1 MKRNF
6 TWTIVSCLTVMII
19 ALSLYVNKMTTKV
32 YLSNEQLKD
41 LGLYLIEPARDLG
54 SFNLIDS
61 NEKEF
66 LPQDFEGKW
75 NVLFFGFTFC
85 PDICPI
91 TMSMLSR
98 IEKGL
103 DIENQEK
110 VRIFLVTVDP
120 DRDSPDQLKV
130 YLENFS
136 ENFIGLTGGLD
147 QIYNFATRVNAP
159 FSPISNSKDPHYTV
173 DHTGSIILINPEGN
187 YAGFFR
193 APHNQDDIKKAI
205 LDIVSRNL

>member
-6 TWTIVSCLTVMII
+6 TWTIVSCLAVMLI

-91 TMSMLSR
+91 TMRMLSR
-98 IEKGL
+98 IEKEIDSEEL
-103 DIENQEK
+103 DKI
-110 VRIFLVTVDP
+110 RIFLVTVDP

-173 DHTGSIILINPEGN
+173 DHTGSIVLIDPNGN

-193 APHNQDDIKKAI
+193 APHNQDKIKKALLEI
-205 LDIVSRNL
+205 TRRDL

>member
-6 TWTIVSCLTVMII
+6 TWTIVSCLAVMLI

-32 YLSNEQLKD
+32 YLNNEQLKD
-41 LGLYLIEPARDLG
+41 LGLYLIDPARNLG

-61 NEKEF
+61 SGKEF

-98 IEKGL
+98 IEKEIDSQEL
-103 DIENQEK
+103 DKI
-110 VRIFLVTVDP
+110 RIFLVTVDP
-120 DRDSPDQLKV
+120 VRDNPNQLKI
-130 YLENFS
+130 YLKNFS
-136 ENFIGLTGGLD
+136 ENFTGLTGGLD

-159 FSPISNSKDPHYTV
+159 FTPINNSKDPYYTV
-173 DHTGSIILINPEGN
+173 DHTGSIVLIDPNGN

-193 APHNQDDIKKAI
+193 APHNQDKIKKALLEI
-205 LDIVSRNL
+205 IRRDL

>member
-1 MKRNF
+1 ML
-6 TWTIVSCLTVMII
+6 VAV
-19 ALSLYVNKMTTKV
+19 SLYVNKMTTKV
-32 YLSNEQLKD
+32 NLSSEQLKD
-41 LGLYLIEPARDLG
+41 MGLYLIEPPRNLG
-54 SFNLIDS
+54 SFNLMDS
-61 NEKEF
+61 AGKEF
-66 LPQDFEGKW
+66 LPKDFEGKW
-75 NVLFFGFTFC
+75 NMLFFGFTFC

-159 FSPISNSKDPHYTV
+159 FNPIKNNKESNYTV

-193 APHNQDDIKKAI
+193 APHNQDDVKKAV
-205 LDIVSRNL
+205 LDIVNRN

>member
-6 TWTIVSCLTVMII
+6 TWTIVSCLAVMLI

-85 PDICPI
+85 PDICPV
-91 TMSMLSR
+91 TMRMLSR
-98 IEKGL
+98 IEKEIDSQEL
-103 DIENQEK
+103 DKI
-110 VRIFLVTVDP
+110 RIFLVTVDP

>member
-1 MKRNF
+1 MKSNF
-6 TWTIVSCLTVMII
+6 TWTIASCLVVMLV
-19 ALSLYVNKMTTKV
+19 AVSLYVNKMTTKV
-32 YLSNEQLKD
+32 HLSSEQLKD
-41 LGLYLIEPARDLG
+41 MGLYLIEPPRNLG
-54 SFNLIDS
+54 AFNLMDS
-61 NEKEF
+61 AGKEF
-66 LPQDFEGKW
+66 LPKDFEGKW
-75 NVLFFGFTFC
+75 NMLFFGFTFC

-110 VRIFLVTVDP
+110 IRIFLVTVDP

-159 FSPISNSKDPHYTV
+159 FNPIRNNKESNYTV

-193 APHNQDDIKKAI
+193 APHNQDDVKKAV
-205 LDIVSRNL
+205 LDIVNRN

>member
-1 MKRNF
+1 MKSNF
-6 TWTIVSCLTVMII
+6 TWTIASCVVVILV
-19 ALSLYVNKMTTKV
+19 AVSLYVNKMTTKV
-32 YLSNEQLKD
+32 HLSSEQLKD
-41 LGLYLIEPARDLG
+41 MGLYLIEPPRNLG
-54 SFNLIDS
+54 SFNLMDS
-61 NEKEF
+61 AGKEF
-66 LPQDFEGKW
+66 LPKDFEGKW
-75 NVLFFGFTFC
+75 NMLFFGFTFC

-110 VRIFLVTVDP
+110 IRIFLVTVDP

-159 FSPISNSKDPHYTV
+159 FNPIKNNKESNYTV

-193 APHNQDDIKKAI
+193 APHNQDDVKKAV
-205 LDIVSRNL
+205 LDIVNRN

>member
-1 MKRNF
+1 MKKNF
-6 TWTIVSCLTVMII
+6 TWTIVSCVVVMLV

-32 YLSNEQLKD
+32 HLSSEQLRD
-41 LGLYLIEPARDLG
+41 MGLYLIEPPRNLG
-54 SFNLIDS
+54 SFNLMDS
-61 NEKEF
+61 AGKEF
-66 LPQDFEGKW
+66 LAEGFKGKW
-75 NVLFFGFTFC
+75 NMLFFGFTFC

-103 DIENQEK
+103 DNEDLDKI
-110 VRIFLVTVDP
+110 RIYLVTVDP

-173 DHTGSIILINPEGN
+173 DHTGSIVLINPEGN

-193 APHNQDDIKKAI
+193 APHNQDDVKKAI
-205 LDIVSRNL
+205 LDIVSRN

>member
-6 TWTIVSCLTVMII
+6 TWTIVSCVAVILV

-32 YLSNEQLKD
+32 HLSSEQLRD
-41 LGLYLIEPARDLG
+41 MGLYLIEPPRNLG
-54 SFNLIDS
+54 SFNLMDS
-61 NEKEF
+61 AGKEF
-66 LPQDFEGKW
+66 LPEGFKGKW
-75 NVLFFGFTFC
+75 NILFFGFTFC

-103 DIENQEK
+103 TIEEQEK
-110 VRIFLVTVDP
+110 IRIFLVTVDP
-120 DRDSPDQLKV
+120 DRDNPSQLKI

-136 ENFIGLTGGLD
+136 GNFIGLTGGLD

-193 APHNQDDIKKAI
+193 APHNQDDVKKAI
-205 LDIVSRNL
+205 LDIVSRN

>member
-1 MKRNF
+1 MKNNF
-6 TWTIVSCLTVMII
+6 TWTIASCLVVMLV
-19 ALSLYVNKMTTKV
+19 AVSLYVNKMTTKV
-32 YLSNEQLKD
+32 NLSSEQLKD
-41 LGLYLIEPARDLG
+41 MGLYLIEPPRNLG
-54 SFNLIDS
+54 SFNLMDS
-61 NEKEF
+61 AGKEF
-66 LPQDFEGKW
+66 LPKDFEGKW
-75 NVLFFGFTFC
+75 NMLFLGFTFC

-110 VRIFLVTVDP
+110 IRIFLVTVDP

-159 FSPISNSKDPHYTV
+159 FNPIKNNKESNYTV

-193 APHNQDDIKKAI
+193 APHNQDDVKKAV
-205 LDIVSRNL
+205 LDIVNRN

>member
-6 TWTIVSCLTVMII
+6 TWTIVSCLAVMLI

-91 TMSMLSR
+91 TMRMLSR
-98 IEKGL
+98 IEKEIDSEEL
-103 DIENQEK
+103 DKI
-110 VRIFLVTVDP
+110 RIFLVTVDP

-173 DHTGSIILINPEGN
+173 DHTGSIVLIDPDGN

-193 APHNQDDIKKAI
+193 APHNQDKIKKALLEI
-205 LDIVSRNL
+205 TRRDL

>member
-6 TWTIVSCLTVMII
+6 TWTIVSCLAVMLI

-54 SFNLIDS
+54 SFNLIDT

-66 LPQDFEGKW
+66 LPQDFKGKW

-91 TMSMLSR
+91 TMRMLSR
-98 IEKGL
+98 IEKEIDSQEL
-103 DIENQEK
+103 DKI
-110 VRIFLVTVDP
+110 RIFLVTVDP

-205 LDIVSRNL
+205 LDIVSRN

>member
-1 MKRNF
+1 MNKNF
-6 TWTIVSCLTVMII
+6 TWTIVSCVAVILV

-32 YLSNEQLKD
+32 HLSSEQLKD
-41 LGLYLIEPARDLG
+41 MGLYLIEPPRNLG
-54 SFNLIDS
+54 SFNLMDS
-61 NEKEF
+61 NGNEF
-66 LPQDFEGKW
+66 LPESFKGKW
-75 NVLFFGFTFC
+75 NLLFFGFTFC

-98 IEKGL
+98 IENGL
-103 DIENQEK
+103 DIEGQEK
-110 VRIFLVTVDP
+110 LRIFLVTVDP
-120 DRDSPDQLKV
+120 DRDNPSQLKI

-136 ENFIGLTGGLD
+136 KNFIGLTGGLD

-159 FSPISNSKDPHYTV
+159 FNPIVNSKDPYYTV

-193 APHNQDDIKKAI
+193 SPHNQDNVKKAI
-205 LDIVSRNL
+205 LDIISRN

>member
-1 MKRNF
+1 MKSNF
-6 TWTIVSCLTVMII
+6 TWTIASCVVVMLV
-19 ALSLYVNKMTTKV
+19 AVSLYVNKMTTKV
-32 YLSNEQLKD
+32 HLSSEQLKD
-41 LGLYLIEPARDLG
+41 MGLYLIEPPRNLG
-54 SFNLIDS
+54 SFNLMDS
-61 NEKEF
+61 AGKEF
-66 LPQDFEGKW
+66 LPKDFEGKW
-75 NVLFFGFTFC
+75 NMLFFGFTFC

-110 VRIFLVTVDP
+110 IRIFLVTVDP

>member
-1 MKRNF
+1 MKSNF
-6 TWTIVSCLTVMII
+6 TWTIASCLVVMLV
-19 ALSLYVNKMTTKV
+19 AVSLYVNKMTTKV
-32 YLSNEQLKD
+32 HLSSEQLKD
-41 LGLYLIEPARDLG
+41 MGLYLIEPPRNLG
-54 SFNLIDS
+54 AFNLMDS
-61 NEKEF
+61 AGKEF
-66 LPQDFEGKW
+66 LPKDFEGKW
-75 NVLFFGFTFC
+75 NMLFFGFTFC

-110 VRIFLVTVDP
+110 IRIFLVTVDP

-159 FSPISNSKDPHYTV
+159 FNPIKNKKESNYTV

-187 YAGFFR
+187 YSGFFR
-193 APHNQDDIKKAI
+193 APHNQDDVKKAV
-205 LDIVSRNL
+205 LDIVNRN

>member
-1 MKRNF
+1 MKSNF
-6 TWTIVSCLTVMII
+6 TWTIASCLVVMLV
-19 ALSLYVNKMTTKV
+19 AVSLYVNKMTTKV
-32 YLSNEQLKD
+32 HLSSEQLKD
-41 LGLYLIEPARDLG
+41 MGLYLIEPPRNLG
-54 SFNLIDS
+54 LFNLMDS
-61 NEKEF
+61 GGKEF
-66 LPQDFEGKW
+66 LPKDFEGKW
-75 NVLFFGFTFC
+75 NMLFFGFTFC

-110 VRIFLVTVDP
+110 IRIFLVTVDP

-159 FSPISNSKDPHYTV
+159 FNPIKNNKESNYTV

-193 APHNQDDIKKAI
+193 APHNQDDVKKAV
-205 LDIVSRNL
+205 LDIVNRN

>member
-6 TWTIVSCLTVMII
+6 TWTIVSCLAVMLI

-85 PDICPI
+85 PDICPV
-91 TMSMLSR
+91 TMRMLSR
-98 IEKGL
+98 IEKEIDSQEL
-103 DIENQEK
+103 DKI
-110 VRIFLVTVDP
+110 RIFLVTVDP

-205 LDIVSRNL
+205 LDIVSRN

>member
-6 TWTIVSCLTVMII
+6 TWTIVSCLAVMLI

-54 SFNLIDS
+54 SFNLIDT

-66 LPQDFEGKW
+66 LPQDFKGKW

-91 TMSMLSR
+91 TMRMLSR
-98 IEKGL
+98 IEKEIDSQEL
-103 DIENQEK
+103 DKI
-110 VRIFLVTVDP
+110 RIFLVTVDP
-120 DRDSPDQLKV
+120 VRDNPNQLKI
-130 YLENFS
+130 YLKNFS
-136 ENFIGLTGGLD
+136 ENFTGLTGGLD

-173 DHTGSIILINPEGN
+173 DHTGSIVLIDPNGN

-193 APHNQDDIKKAI
+193 APHNQDKIKKALLEI
-205 LDIVSRNL
+205 TRRDL

>member
-6 TWTIVSCLTVMII
+6 TWTIVSCLAVMLI

-103 DIENQEK
+103 DNEDLDKI
-110 VRIFLVTVDP
+110 RIFLVTVDP

-173 DHTGSIILINPEGN
+173 DHTGSIVLIDPNGN

-193 APHNQDDIKKAI
+193 APHNQDKIKKGLLEI
-205 LDIVSRNL
+205 IRRDL

>member
-6 TWTIVSCLTVMII
+6 TWTIVSCLAVMLI

-54 SFNLIDS
+54 SFNLIDT

-66 LPQDFEGKW
+66 LPQDFKGKW

-91 TMSMLSR
+91 TMRMLSR
-98 IEKGL
+98 IEKEIDSQEL
-103 DIENQEK
+103 DKI
-110 VRIFLVTVDP
+110 RIFLVTVDP
-120 DRDSPDQLKV
+120 VRDNPNQLKI
-130 YLENFS
+130 YLKNFS
-136 ENFIGLTGGLD
+136 ENFTGLTGGLD

-159 FSPISNSKDPHYTV
+159 FTPINNSKDPYYTV
-173 DHTGSIILINPEGN
+173 DHTGSIVLIDPDGN

-193 APHNQDDIKKAI
+193 APHNQDKIKKALLEI
-205 LDIVSRNL
+205 IRRDL

>member
-6 TWTIVSCLTVMII
+6 TWTIVSCLAVMLI

-98 IEKGL
+98 IEKEIDSQEL
-103 DIENQEK
+103 DKI
-110 VRIFLVTVDP
+110 RIFLVTVDP
-120 DRDSPDQLKV
+120 VRDNPNQLKI
-130 YLENFS
+130 YLKNFS
-136 ENFIGLTGGLD
+136 ENFTGLTGGLD

-159 FSPISNSKDPHYTV
+159 FTPINNSKDPYYTV
-173 DHTGSIILINPEGN
+173 DHTGSIVLIDPDGN

-193 APHNQDDIKKAI
+193 APHNQDKIKKALLEI
-205 LDIVSRNL
+205 TRRDL

>member
-1 MKRNF
+1 MKSNF
-6 TWTIVSCLTVMII
+6 TWTIASCLIVMLV
-19 ALSLYVNKMTTKV
+19 AVSLYVNKMTTKV
-32 YLSNEQLKD
+32 HLSSEQLKD
-41 LGLYLIEPARDLG
+41 MGLYLIEPPRNLG
-54 SFNLIDS
+54 AFNLMDS
-61 NEKEF
+61 AGKEF
-66 LPQDFEGKW
+66 LPKDFEGKW
-75 NVLFFGFTFC
+75 NMLFFGFTFC

-103 DIENQEK
+103 DTENQEK
-110 VRIFLVTVDP
+110 IRIFLVTVDP

-159 FSPISNSKDPHYTV
+159 FNPIKNNKESNYTV

-193 APHNQDDIKKAI
+193 APHNQDDVKKAV
-205 LDIVSRNL
+205 LDIVNRN

>member
-6 TWTIVSCLTVMII
+6 TWTIVSCLAVMLI

-54 SFNLIDS
+54 SFNLIDT

-91 TMSMLSR
+91 TMRMLSR
-98 IEKGL
+98 IEKEIDSQEL
-103 DIENQEK
+103 DKI
-110 VRIFLVTVDP
+110 RIFLVTVDP
-120 DRDSPDQLKV
+120 VRDNPSQLKI
-130 YLENFS
+130 YLKNFS
-136 ENFIGLTGGLD
+136 ENFTGLTGGLD

-159 FSPISNSKDPHYTV
+159 FTPINNSKDPYYTV
-173 DHTGSIILINPEGN
+173 DHTGSIVLIDPDGN

-193 APHNQDDIKKAI
+193 APHNQDKIKKALLEI
-205 LDIVSRNL
+205 IRRDL

>member
-6 TWTIVSCLTVMII
+6 TWTIVSCLAVIVI
-19 ALSLYVNKMTTKV
+19 AVSLYVNKMTTKV

-41 LGLYLIEPARDLG
+41 LGLYLIDPARNLG
-54 SFNLIDS
+54 SFNLTDS
-61 NEKEF
+61 NGKEF
-66 LPQDFEGKW
+66 LPNNFEGKW

-98 IEKGL
+98 IEKEIDSQEL
-103 DIENQEK
+103 DKI
-110 VRIFLVTVDP
+110 RIFLVTVDP

-159 FSPISNSKDPHYTV
+159 FSPISNSKDPHYSV

>member
-6 TWTIVSCLTVMII
+6 TWTIVSCLAVMLI

-41 LGLYLIEPARDLG
+41 LGLYLIEPARNLG

-61 NEKEF
+61 SGKEF

-103 DIENQEK
+103 DNEDLDKI
-110 VRIFLVTVDP
+110 RIFLVTVDP

-205 LDIVSRNL
+205 LDIVSRN

>member
-1 MKRNF
+1 MKSNF
-6 TWTIVSCLTVMII
+6 TWTIASCVVVMLV
-19 ALSLYVNKMTTKV
+19 AVSLYVNKMTTKV
-32 YLSNEQLKD
+32 HLSSEQLKD
-41 LGLYLIEPARDLG
+41 MGLYLIEPPRNLG
-54 SFNLIDS
+54 AFNLIDS
-61 NEKEF
+61 GGKEF
-66 LPQDFEGKW
+66 LPQDFKGKW
-75 NVLFFGFTFC
+75 NMLFFGFTFC

-110 VRIFLVTVDP
+110 IRIFLVTVDP

-130 YLENFS
+130 
-136 ENFIGLTGGLD
+136 GLTGGLD

-159 FSPISNSKDPHYTV
+159 FSPISNSKDPHYSV

>member
-1 MKRNF
+1 MKSNF
-6 TWTIVSCLTVMII
+6 TWTIASCVVVMLV
-19 ALSLYVNKMTTKV
+19 AVSLYVNKMTTKV
-32 YLSNEQLKD
+32 HLSSEQLKD
-41 LGLYLIEPARDLG
+41 MGLYLIEPPRNLG
-54 SFNLIDS
+54 SFNLMDS
-61 NEKEF
+61 AGKEF
-66 LPQDFEGKW
+66 LPKDFEGKW
-75 NVLFFGFTFC
+75 NMLFFGFTFC

-110 VRIFLVTVDP
+110 IRIFLVTVDP

-147 QIYNFATRVNAP
+147 QVYNFATRVNAP

-193 APHNQDDIKKAI
+193 APHNQDDVKKAI
-205 LDIVSRNL
+205 LDIVNRNL

>member
-6 TWTIVSCLTVMII
+6 TWTIVSCLAVMLI

-54 SFNLIDS
+54 SFNLIDT

-91 TMSMLSR
+91 TMRMLSR
-98 IEKGL
+98 IEKEIDKQEL
-103 DIENQEK
+103 DKI
-110 VRIFLVTVDP
+110 RIFLVTVDP
-120 DRDSPDQLKV
+120 VRDNPNQLKI
-130 YLENFS
+130 YLKNFS
-136 ENFIGLTGGLD
+136 ENFTGLTGGLD

-159 FSPISNSKDPHYTV
+159 FTPINNSEDPYYTV
-173 DHTGSIILINPEGN
+173 DHTGSIVLIDPGGN

-193 APHNQDDIKKAI
+193 APHNQDKIKKALLEI
-205 LDIVSRNL
+205 IRRDL

>member
-1 MKRNF
+1 MKSNF
-6 TWTIVSCLTVMII
+6 TWTITSCVVVMLV
-19 ALSLYVNKMTTKV
+19 AVSLYVNKMTTKV
-32 YLSNEQLKD
+32 HLSSEQLKD
-41 LGLYLIEPARDLG
+41 MGLYLIEPPRNLG
-54 SFNLIDS
+54 SFNLMDS
-61 NEKEF
+61 AGKEF
-66 LPQDFEGKW
+66 LPKDFEGKW
-75 NVLFFGFTFC
+75 NMLFFGFTFC

-110 VRIFLVTVDP
+110 IRIFLVTVDP

-159 FSPISNSKDPHYTV
+159 FNPIKNNKESNYTV

-193 APHNQDDIKKAI
+193 APHNQDDVKKAV
-205 LDIVSRNL
+205 LDIVNRN

>member
-6 TWTIVSCLTVMII
+6 TWTIVSCLAVMLI

-103 DIENQEK
+103 DNEDLDKI
-110 VRIFLVTVDP
+110 RIFLVTVDP

>member
-1 MKRNF
+1 MKSNF
-6 TWTIVSCLTVMII
+6 TWTIASCVVVMLV
-19 ALSLYVNKMTTKV
+19 AVSLYVNKMTTKV
-32 YLSNEQLKD
+32 HLSSEQLKD
-41 LGLYLIEPARDLG
+41 MGLYLIEPPRTLG
-54 SFNLIDS
+54 SFNLMDS
-61 NEKEF
+61 AGKEF
-66 LPQDFEGKW
+66 LPKDFEGKW
-75 NVLFFGFTFC
+75 NMLFFGFTFC

-110 VRIFLVTVDP
+110 IRIFLVTVDP

-205 LDIVSRNL
+205 LDIVSRN

>member
-6 TWTIVSCLTVMII
+6 TWTIVSCLAVMLI

-91 TMSMLSR
+91 TMRMLSR
-98 IEKGL
+98 IEKEIDSQEL
-103 DIENQEK
+103 DKI
-110 VRIFLVTVDP
+110 RIFLVTVDP

-193 APHNQDDIKKAI
+193 APHNQDDVKKAI
-205 LDIVSRNL
+205 LDIVSRN

>member
-1 MKRNF
+1 MKNNF
-6 TWTIVSCLTVMII
+6 TWTIASCLVVMLV
-19 ALSLYVNKMTTKV
+19 AVSLYVNKMTTKV
-32 YLSNEQLKD
+32 HLSSEQLKD
-41 LGLYLIEPARDLG
+41 MGLYLIEPPRNLG
-54 SFNLIDS
+54 SFNLMDS
-61 NEKEF
+61 GGKEF
-66 LPQDFEGKW
+66 LPKDFEGKW
-75 NVLFFGFTFC
+75 NMLFFGFTFC

>member
-1 MKRNF
+1 MKKNF
-6 TWTIVSCLTVMII
+6 TWTIVSCVVVMLV

-32 YLSNEQLKD
+32 HLSSEQLRD
-41 LGLYLIEPARDLG
+41 MGLYLIEPPRNLG
-54 SFNLIDS
+54 SFNLMDS
-61 NEKEF
+61 AGKEF
-66 LPQDFEGKW
+66 LPEGFKGKW
-75 NVLFFGFTFC
+75 NMLFFGFTFC

-103 DIENQEK
+103 DNEDLDKI
-110 VRIFLVTVDP
+110 RIYLVTVDP

-159 FSPISNSKDPHYTV
+159 FSPISNSKDPIT
-173 DHTGSIILINPEGN
+173 
-187 YAGFFR
+187 R
-193 APHNQDDIKKAI
+193 
-205 LDIVSRNL
+205 